1 MAPTLLSDKA
11 LAELKAD
18 FVYGGSLPA
27 GVTAQ
32 EARKHGA
39 PLPQNG
45 AASAPQATGQGTG
58 AGMAVKDG
66 RAVPLGK
73 YGCYNRPAYAD
84 GYYAPDGRDS
94 QGRIIEKFIP
104 FTMSLDCKTYRPQ
117 DERCADCKHQPTK

>member
-1 MAPTLLSDKA
+1 MAPTLSSDEA

-27 GVTAQ
+27 GVDAQ

-45 AASAPQATGQGTG
+45 AASAPQATGKGTG
-58 AGMAVKDG
+58 AGTMVADG
-66 RAVPLGK
+66 QRVPLGK
-73 YGCYNRPAYAD
+73 YGCYNRPAYAA

-94 QGRIIEKFIP
+94 QGHIIEKFIP
-104 FTMSLDCKTYRPQ
+104 FTMSPDCKTYLPEE
-117 DERCADCKHQPTK
+117 ERCAGCKHQPAK